1 MRYSSLLASVF
12 LTGAMIMPVGGLNA
26 DSSFQSAGSAQSI
39 IQDTG
44 VANRLTA
51 AQVLLSWTQAVP
63 AAACHLHNQ
72 VNVEDAAELLA
83 VGDAQVEEVLNAL
96 LEGDIFWGIETPE
109 TRRKTIAEIEQLRAT
124 WAPAQ
129 QAARRLLETPTD
141 KDAALILT
149 QASDDLREQT
159 YQLATMLDAQYS
171 SSAEIQARDI
181 MFIQLAGRLVTLNQ
195 QMALQACLLWSE
207 GMDQTIA
214 DELKQ
219 TIQAYN
225 GTLSALRNGLPQMSI
240 LPPQI
245 PGIADKLEEIG
256 GVWVQ
261 NQPVLNLVAV
271 DEEITDQQRFDLY
284 YNLIN
289 EKVVLL
295 DLLYLY
301 QDHSKVAF

>member
-1 MRYSSLLASVF
+1 
-12 LTGAMIMPVGGLNA
+12 MIMPVGGLYA
-26 DSSFQSAGSAQSI
+26 DSSIQPANSGPSI
-39 IQDTG
+39 IQNTG

-51 AQVLLSWTQAVP
+51 AQVLLSLTQAVP

-72 VNVEDAAELLA
+72 VNVEDATELLA
-83 VGDAQVEEVLNAL
+83 VGDAQVDEVLNAL
-96 LEGDIFWGIETPE
+96 LDGDVFWGIETPE
-109 TRRKTIAEIEQLRAT
+109 TRRKTIAEIDQLRAA
-124 WAPAQ
+124 WVPAQ
-129 QAARRLLETPTD
+129 QAARLLLETPAD
-141 KDAALILT
+141 KDAALTLT
-149 QASDDLREQT
+149 QASDDLRERT
-159 YQLATMLDAQYS
+159 YQLATMLDAEYS

-181 MFIQLAGRLVTLNQ
+181 MLIHLAGRLVTLNQ

-219 TIQAYN
+219 AIQSYN
-225 GTLSALRNGLPQMSI
+225 GTLGALSSGMPQMSI
-240 LPPQI
+240 LPPQT
-245 PGIADKLEEIG
+245 PGIAAKLEEIG
-256 GVWVQ
+256 SIWAR

-284 YNLIN
+284 YNLID

-301 QDHSKVAF
+301 QDTSKVAF

>member
-1 MRYSSLLASVF
+1 
-12 LTGAMIMPVGGLNA
+12 MPVSGLYA

-44 VANRLTA
+44 VANRLAA
-51 AQVLLSWTQAVP
+51 AQVLLSWTQALP

-72 VNVEDAAELLA
+72 VNVGDAAELLA

-96 LEGDIFWGIETPE
+96 LEGDIFWGIETSE
-109 TRRKTIAEIEQLRAT
+109 TRRKTIAEIEQLRAA

-141 KDAALILT
+141 KDAALTLA
-149 QASDDLREQT
+149 QAADDLRERT

-225 GTLSALRNGLPQMSI
+225 GTLSALSNGLPQMSI
-240 LPPQI
+240 LPPQT
-245 PGIADKLEEIG
+245 PGIADKLTEIG
-256 GVWVQ
+256 RIWVR

-271 DEEITDQQRFDLY
+271 DEEISEQQRFDLY
-284 YNLIN
+284 YALID

>member
-12 LTGAMIMPVGGLNA
+12 LTGAMIMPVSGLYA

-44 VANRLTA
+44 VANRLAA
-51 AQVLLSWTQAVP
+51 AQVLLSWTQALP

-72 VNVEDAAELLA
+72 VNVGDAAELLA

-96 LEGDIFWGIETPE
+96 LEGDIFWGIETSE
-109 TRRKTIAEIEQLRAT
+109 TRRKTIAEIEQLRAA

-141 KDAALILT
+141 KDAALTLA
-149 QASDDLREQT
+149 QAADDLRERT

-225 GTLSALRNGLPQMSI
+225 GTLSALSNGLPQMSI
-240 LPPQI
+240 LPPQT
-245 PGIADKLEEIG
+245 PGIADKLTEIG
-256 GVWVQ
+256 RIWVR

-271 DEEITDQQRFDLY
+271 DEEISEQQRFDLY
-284 YNLIN
+284 YTLID

>member
-12 LTGAMIMPVGGLNA
+12 LTGAMIMPVGGLYA
-26 DSSFQSAGSAQSI
+26 DSSFQSAGSAQAI

-72 VNVEDAAELLA
+72 VNVADAAELLA

-96 LEGDIFWGIETPE
+96 LDGDIFWGIETPE
-109 TRRKTIAEIEQLRAT
+109 TRRKTIAGIEQLRAT

-225 GTLSALRNGLPQMSI
+225 GTLSALSNGLPQMSI
-240 LPPQI
+240 LPPQT
-245 PGIADKLEEIG
+245 PGHRGQAWKRLAVSGFEISRCSISLP
-256 GVWVQ
+256 WMK
-261 NQPVLNLVAV
+261 
-271 DEEITDQQRFDLY
+271 RY
-284 YNLIN
+284 LIN
-289 EKVVLL
+289 S
-295 DLLYLY
+295 DLI
-301 QDHSKVAF
+301 STTT